1 MGADTCR
8 SIIKFRHFNRHPE
21 DRTSLGL
28 SMPTRRS
35 LLTTQLDRLG
45 RSKVTELCSR
55 TGTELDL
62 ADQTLVVVSISTP
75 VGQIPFSV
83 PQIASRLTRCACCLA
98 SRSDRTSSELPE
110 ASSILMTYSREA
122 YTELELVTKVMS
134 VTTVARFLDWMLH
147 CLLRFMAQVKRS
159 NRHLCAS

>member
-1 MGADTCR
+1 MRLPLDLSNGGWHMPK
-8 SIIKFRHFNRHPE
+8 SLNFRHVNRYSE
-21 DRTSLGL
+21 
-28 SMPTRRS
+28 
-35 LLTTQLDRLG
+35 
-45 RSKVTELCSR
+45 
-55 TGTELDL
+55 
-62 ADQTLVVVSISTP
+62 
-75 VGQIPFSV
+75 
-83 PQIASRLTRCACCLA
+83 
-98 SRSDRTSSELPE
+98 DRTSSELPE